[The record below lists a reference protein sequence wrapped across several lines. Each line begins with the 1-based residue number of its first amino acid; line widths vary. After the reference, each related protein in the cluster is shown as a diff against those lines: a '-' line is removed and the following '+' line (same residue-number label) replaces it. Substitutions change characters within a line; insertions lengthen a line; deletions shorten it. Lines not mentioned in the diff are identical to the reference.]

1 MKKSILAI
9 MGIAL
14 ITALTTMQV
23 RAQEGKEGSECG
35 QPSKKEMKKHQNK
48 DWGTPDNQERMK
60 HVVQLLASLPES
72 ERARLE
78 QLKKENPEAF
88 RTEVQKL
95 FKERKEKRI
104 QEDAKLQELAA
115 KYREAASDEEKQKIL
130 AEIKTET
137 EKEFTAK
144 MEANKKF
151 IEQAEKRLEEFKKKC
166 EARREKAS
174 EIIDERVK
182 ELTKD
187 PALKWDSKH

>member
-9 MGIAL
+9 MEIAL
-14 ITALTTMQV
+14 ITALATMQV
-23 RAQEGKEGSECG
+23 SAQDGQEGTEGG

-48 DWGTPDNQERMK
+48 GWVAPDNQERMK
-60 HVVQLLASLPES
+60 HMLQLLASLPES

-95 FKERKEKRI
+95 VKERKEKRM
-104 QEDAKLQELAA
+104 QENAKLQELVA
-115 KYREAASDEEKQKIL
+115 KYRETASDEEKQKIL
-130 AEIKTET
+130 AEIRTET
-137 EKEFTAK
+137 EKEFNAK
-144 MEANKKF
+144 MDANKKF

-166 EARREKAS
+166 EARIEKAS